1 MSTETQQ
8 QQEQQEQAQE
18 VEQVKPFGQVLA
30 ESVRGVQASITAL
43 QTADGQEGAAAEQ
56 VAAAEAALTG
66 AENDRALAIEAKASA
81 KSSARL
87 SLTAL
92 SEAVIGYRDSL

>member
-1 MSTETQQ
+1 MSTSTET
-8 QQEQQEQAQE
+8 QEQAQE

-43 QTADGQEGAAAEQ
+43 QTAEGQESAAAEQ
-56 VAAAEAALTG
+56 VAAAEAAVSAAQSDHAG
-66 AENDRALAIEAKASA
+66 AVTAKSSA
-81 KSSARL
+81 KSSLRTA
-87 SLTAL
+87 LTGL